1 MATKTKYDTTLSLP
15 SDREILMTRKFD
27 APREIVWEAIT
38 DPDLIPKWWGFR
50 DSTTEVKKMDV
61 RPGGKWQ
68 YISHTSGGEVFD
80 FHGTYREVVAPEKL
94 VYSFLFGDMPDE
106 FYVASMGSEGDG
118 FVEITLVEKDGV
130 TELRDRGV
138 FGSKEERDALI
149 ATGMESGARETY
161 ERLSELVAEL
171 VARPA

>member
-1 MATKTKYDTTLSLP
+1 MVTKTKYETTLSLP

-27 APREIVWEAIT
+27 APREIVWDTIT
-38 DPDLIPKWWGFR
+38 DPELIPRWYGFAR
-50 DSTTEVKKMDV
+50 DETEVKKMDV

-68 YISHTSGGEVFD
+68 YVTRTAGGELID

-94 VYSFLFGDMPDE
+94 VYSFLFGDMP
-106 FYVASMGSEGDG
+106 EGDG

-138 FGSKEERDALI
+138 FSSKEERDAII
-149 ATGMESGARETY
+149 ASGMESGARETY
-161 ERLSELVAEL
+161 ERLAEL
-171 VARPA
+171 IASRVA